1 MRPSAAILSVGNEVL
16 RGMAVNSNAAFLGR
30 ELSDLGFDV
39 TTHTTCP
46 DTEEAI
52 KFHLG
57 DLFRR
62 TDVVILSGGLGPTPD
77 DVTREGIA
85 AYFNVPLIFSKA
97 QFSRFRRI
105 YKRFKK
111 PVPLL
116 VRREACY
123 PANAKP
129 LVNRFGIAVGFVI
142 EEKGKLV
149 IALPGVPSE
158 LINMYGDVV
167 RPLLK
172 KHYPRVESVN
182 QLIVKMVGISE
193 PDVMKKLRKDFF
205 ADRFVFGIYP
215 TAGEIAIRVQADS
228 RKVLKKIKQK
238 ISKRLQNFIYAWD
251 DLPLA
256 RVVGQLLEERE
267 ETLAVAESCT
277 GGLLSSEISRHA
289 GTSHFFKGGAVAYH
303 QEVKTQLG
311 VDPRILRRHGEVSP
325 EVAKALA
332 TAAQSRMNST
342 YGIGITG
349 IAGPQGGSPKKPVGL
364 VFIAWAGPGR
374 RPKVWRHHFWG
385 DRRQIQRK
393 ATVKALEYLWRKIR
407 EQGPFSARKQV
418 AG

>member
-1 MRPSAAILSVGNEVL
+1 MRPSAAVLSVGNEVL
-16 RGMAVNSNAAFLGR
+16 RGSTVNSNAAFLGK
-30 ELSDLGFDV
+30 ELSELGFDV
-39 TTHTTCP
+39 GIHTVCP

-52 KFHLG
+52 RFHLG

-97 QFSRFRRI
+97 QFSRLCRI
-105 YKRFKK
+105 YKRFEK

-116 VRREACY
+116 VRREAYY

-129 LVNRFGIAVGFVI
+129 LLNRFGIALGFMI
-142 EEKGKLV
+142 EKKGKLV

-172 KHYPRVESVN
+172 KHYPQVEPVN
-182 QLIVKMVGISE
+182 QLIVKMAGISE
-193 PDVMKKLRKDFF
+193 PDVMMKLRKDFF

-215 TAGEIAIRVQADS
+215 TAGEVAIRIQADS
-228 RKVLKKIKQK
+228 WKLLKKLKQK
-238 ISKRLQNFIYAWD
+238 ISKRLQDFIYAWE

-277 GGLLSSEISRHA
+277 GGLLSSEISRYA
-289 GTSHFFKGGAVAYH
+289 GASRFFKGGAVVYH
-303 QEVKTQLG
+303 QEIKTQLG
-311 VDPRILRRHGEVSP
+311 VDLRILRKHGEVSP

-332 TAAQSRMNST
+332 IAVRSRMNST
-342 YGIGITG
+342 YGVGITG
-349 IAGPQGGSPKKPVGL
+349 IAGPRGGSRKKPVGL
-364 VFIAWAGPGR
+364 VFIAWAGPQGS
-374 RPKVWRHHFWG
+374 PKVWRHHFWG
-385 DRRQIQRK
+385 DRRQIQRR
-393 ATVKALEYLWRKIR
+393 ATVKSLEYLWRKIR
-407 EQGPFSARKQV
+407 KPGQFFAGKQV
-418 AG
+418 VG